1 MEAAIIT
8 GAATI
13 TVAVIGLIS
22 AIIANRKKTEE
33 IVKAV
38 VKEEVSRGNAETNKR
53 INDLE
58 KSIDA
63 NEKDRIRYE
72 VLGFANSCR
81 KKERHTKDEFDHIIT
96 LKDKYDRLLIKT
108 DDKNGV
114 FDAEYTFIREIYAE
128 CQRENSF
135 L

>member
-33 IVKAV
+33 VVKAV

-114 FDAEYTFIREIYAE
+114 FDAEYTFILEIYAE